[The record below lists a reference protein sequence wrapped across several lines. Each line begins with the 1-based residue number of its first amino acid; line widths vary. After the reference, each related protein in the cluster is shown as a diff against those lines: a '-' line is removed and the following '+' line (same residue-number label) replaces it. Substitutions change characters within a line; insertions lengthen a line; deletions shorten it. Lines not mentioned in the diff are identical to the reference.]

1 MGRKRAAATVRLCD
15 RDGCT
20 NVGDRPAPKAPN
32 SPERWMFCQEHAAE
46 YNAGWDYFRGLTPE
60 EAAARAAS
68 EDRQRNYRR
77 ASHWEWGGEGDG
89 SRSRAELDAL
99 KVLGLE
105 ADASADA
112 VKAAWRTAAKASHP
126 RHGRHQPRGGRAL
139 SRHTGG
145 MGGAAGRR
153 CGARAGSRTRFPLES
168 QLWQGQEKPGL
179 SKTGQH
185 CFRGIMMAKI
195 SHPVR
200 RRRDRRPYCSPC
212 TCGRPLWSMACQL

>member
-1 MGRKRAAATVRLCD
+1 
-15 RDGCT
+15 
-20 NVGDRPAPKAPN
+20 
-32 SPERWMFCQEHAAE
+32 MFCQEHAAE

-60 EAAARAAS
+60 EAAARATS

-126 RHGRHQPRGGRAL
+126 DMAGTSPEAAERFRAIQ
-139 SRHTGG
+139 
-145 MGGAAGRR
+145 AAWAVLQAADV
-153 CGARAGSRTRFPLES
+153 ARAQAAE
-168 QLWQGQEKPGL
+168 
-179 SKTGQH
+179 
-185 CFRGIMMAKI
+185 
-195 SHPVR
+195 
-200 RRRDRRPYCSPC
+200 RDAR
-212 TCGRPLWSMACQL
+212 